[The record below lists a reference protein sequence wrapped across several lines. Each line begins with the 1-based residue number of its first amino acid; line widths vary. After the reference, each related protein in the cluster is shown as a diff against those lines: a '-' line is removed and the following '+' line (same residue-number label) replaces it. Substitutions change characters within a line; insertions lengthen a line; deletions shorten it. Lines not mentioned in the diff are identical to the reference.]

1 MVKIAG
7 AILVGLADDLGVL
20 SGNAAHQEGG
30 HVQLLP
36 GCKIVSQDDRNFGI
50 KHSSLFHAGSKV
62 ALDQDV
68 NSHAFE
74 GLERLCTERGADG
87 IVTAPA
93 FPGIERI
100 EAQFSGNAFEPHRH
114 DTYALGVT
122 IKGVQTFSYRGER
135 RFSMPGQV
143 LVLHPD
149 EEHDGRAG
157 TDDGLQYRMLY
168 LEPALLLECL
178 DEEKIGLPFVDE
190 PVIWDP
196 ILAGTLLAALGELD
210 RELDE
215 LFVDD
220 FVSRV
225 AGGLAK
231 HARTPQRPLGSVAWQ
246 RAKLA
251 RDYLEAHATETVR
264 SGELEVVTG
273 LDRFSLARH
282 FRAAFATSPH
292 RYLLMRRLQ
301 YARAMIGAGE
311 GLSDVAAA
319 TGFADQSHLTRHFKK
334 AYGMTPGQWASLRQA
349 SPQDRSGAR

>member
-1 MVKIAG
+1 M
-7 AILVGLADDLGVL
+7 
-20 SGNAAHQEGG
+20 
-30 HVQLLP
+30 
-36 GCKIVSQDDRNFGI
+36 
-50 KHSSLFHAGSKV
+50 
-62 ALDQDV
+62 DQDV

-74 GLERLCTERGADG
+74 GLERLCTQPGTDG
-87 IVTAPA
+87 IVIAPG
-93 FPGIERI
+93 FPGIERM
-100 EAQFSGNAFEPHRH
+100 EAQFSGKAFEPHRH

-149 EEHDGRAG
+149 EEHDGGAG

-178 DEEKIGLPFVDE
+178 AAERIGLPFVDD

-210 RELDE
+210 REPDE

-225 AGGLAK
+225 AGGLARLAK
-231 HARTPQRPLGSVAWQ
+231 TPQRPLGNLAWQ
-246 RAKLA
+246 RARLA
-251 RDYLEAHATETVR
+251 RDYLEAHATEAVR
-264 SGELEVVTG
+264 SGELETVTG

-301 YARAMIGAGE
+301 QARTLIGAGD

-334 AYGMTPGQWASLRQA
+334 AYGLTPGQWASLKRA
-349 SPQDRSGAR
+349 SPQGRIGAR